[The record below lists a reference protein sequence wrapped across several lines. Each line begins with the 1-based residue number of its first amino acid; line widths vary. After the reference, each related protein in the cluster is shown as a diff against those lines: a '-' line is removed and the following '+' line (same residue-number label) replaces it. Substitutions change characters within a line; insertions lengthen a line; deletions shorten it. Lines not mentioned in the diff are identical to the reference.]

1 MKTFFFFLW
10 SLTPTLRAKLLGS
23 PPKIICAPETR
34 YSGARPATMLTKPTK
49 SGQPNK
55 LTLSIMPTLPAITN
69 KKQPFKNSFVLKRRT
84 TLDMQKSVN

>member
-55 LTLSIMPTLPAITN
+55 LTLSIMPTLPAMPILQT
-69 KKQPFKNSFVLKRRT
+69 KNNPST
-84 TLDMQKSVN
+84 TALLLSEEPH